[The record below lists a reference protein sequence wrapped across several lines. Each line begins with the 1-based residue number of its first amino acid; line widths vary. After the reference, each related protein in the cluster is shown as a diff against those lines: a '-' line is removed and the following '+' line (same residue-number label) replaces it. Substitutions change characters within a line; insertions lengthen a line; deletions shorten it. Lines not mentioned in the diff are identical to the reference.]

1 MGTYTGIHLGIF
13 IKAPIKEIEVTET
26 KFVDP
31 DTGKTKKTKFCPETG
46 REFKTETFTR
56 KEKNYP
62 SAYIQKDGYTEDEFW
77 QPAYHGGGEE
87 FQVFLLNGKNPKYVI
102 DADVDD
108 LDCINFIGKNNDYEA
123 IVDEFTNEY
132 QKYINY
138 YKEQYGE
145 IEICYGLTIYAH

>member
-1 MGTYTGIHLGIF
+1 MGTYTGIHLGVF
-13 IKAPIKEIEVTET
+13 IKVPIKEIEITET

-31 DTGKTKKTKFCPETG
+31 ETGKTKKTKFCPDTG

-56 KEKNYP
+56 KEKDYP
-62 SAYIQKDGYTEDEFW
+62 SAYIEEEGYGEDEFW
-77 QPAYHGGGEE
+77 QPSYHGGGED
-87 FQVFLLNGKNPKYVI
+87 FQVFLLNSKNPKYVI

-108 LDCINFIGKNNDYEA
+108 LDCINFIGRNNNYES
-123 IVDEFTNEY
+123 IIEEFTKEY
-132 QKYINY
+132 EKYINY

>member
-1 MGTYTGIHLGIF
+1 MGTHTSIYLGVF
-13 IKAPIKEIEVTET
+13 IKVPIKEITITET
-26 KFVDP
+26 KFVDQE
-31 DTGKTKKTKFCPETG
+31 TGKTKKTKFCPDTG
-46 REFKTETFTR
+46 KEFKTETFTR

-62 SAYIQKDGYTEDEFW
+62 SAYIEDAGYTEDEFW

-108 LDCINFIGKNNDYEA
+108 LDCINFIGKNNNYES
-123 IVDEFTNEY
+123 IVEEFTKEY
-132 QKYINY
+132 EKYINY